1 MKPESKLAQ
10 KLQGKEFIVTAELL
24 PHAAAEAGGM
34 ENAVRSLGDIP
45 VAVNVAEN
53 HYGVAISS
61 LAGALVV
68 QRAGREP
75 ILQVLTRDRNRI
87 ALQSDLLGAAAL
99 GIRNVLCLSGYHQ
112 SLIGSAQPAN
122 VFDIDSIQ
130 LVAAVSRMNK
140 EGLLIDGSRIEG
152 TFGML
157 AGAGANPFLKP
168 VELNL
173 LRLRKKIA
181 AGAAFIQ
188 TQAVFDLPAFRLW
201 LEAVNKEGLA
211 GKVAIL
217 AGVMP
222 LVSAEEAEKLSA
234 LTDHYLPPAVVERL
248 KAAGSPEAQRK
259 EGMAACAETLRQ
271 LKGLP
276 GLRGV
281 HIFSGGREA
290 AVPEL
295 LKSAGF

>member
-10 KLQGKEFIVTAELL
+10 KLQGKDFIVTAELL
-24 PHAAAEAGGM
+24 PHAAAESGGI
-34 ENAVRSLGDIP
+34 ETAVRSLGEIP

-68 QRAGREP
+68 QRAGMEP
-75 ILQVLTRDRNRI
+75 VLQVLTRDRNRI

-130 LVAAVSRMNK
+130 LIAAVSRMNK
-140 EGLLIDGSRIEG
+140 EGLLIEGTPIEG
-152 TFGML
+152 AFGML

-201 LEAVNKEGLA
+201 LEAVNKEGLS

-222 LVSAEEAEKLSA
+222 LVSASEAEKLAA
-234 LTDHYLPPAVVERL
+234 LTDHYIPPAVVERL
-248 KAAGSPEAQRK
+248 KAAGSPESQRK
-259 EGMAACAETLRQ
+259 EGMAACAEILRQ
-271 LKGLP
+271 LKGLT

-290 AVPEL
+290 DVPEL
-295 LKSAGF
+295 LRSAGF